1 MFLTFIRP
9 IHGHLVDLIELAT
22 KSLFKVWVR
31 REHALRFGIDELV
44 AQRPEQ

>member
-1 MFLTFIRP
+1 MCLTFIRP
-9 IHGHLVDLIELAT
+9 VQGHLIDLIELAT